1 MRILAAPLLIGLASE
16 VLAENHKDNKSPIV
30 WNDYIV
36 CKGYEDTV
44 VYDDDQTNFDTEK
57 LTIPK
62 ILNFMKQFSGSSNG
76 MPKRKYDA
84 FINVFFKKNDNDIII
99 LKFDDWDEDDQY
111 HFKISDAKTYY
122 HWGVEN
128 AIARLTFDEV
138 NKVKRPIPL

>member
-57 LTIPK
+57 LTIPHPG
-62 ILNFMKQFSGSSNG
+62 LEYREF
-76 MPKRKYDA
+76 
-84 FINVFFKKNDNDIII
+84 V
-99 LKFDDWDEDDQY
+99 L
-111 HFKISDAKTYY
+111 
-122 HWGVEN
+122 
-128 AIARLTFDEV
+128 
-138 NKVKRPIPL
+138 IPLYEITSYGYKVPKYGSINKLIKNL